1 MRHVEIQMNQTPL
14 KNVCA
19 VVTLLSAPCG
29 KSGVKP
35 DPYIPNIQL
44 LSVSKIVAGGR
55 IELPTKW
62 V

>member
-19 VVTLLSAPCG
+19 IVTLLSALCG

-35 DPYIPNIQL
+35 DPYIPDI
-44 LSVSKIVAGGR
+44 
-55 IELPTKW
+55 
-62 V
+62 